1 MALMTRAEVKEILR
15 IPAATTDYDTDIDNF
30 LPLVEEDIIET
41 LNNAFP
47 DGYVYRES
55 WSYFDFVRGD
65 STTADYVEDRD
76 SKFRVKGFAD
86 GMDIVIEGGGANV
99 GLYTIDS
106 ASDTKLTMTGY
117 GEFIDQS
124 QGDTKDDNHIGGVK
138 ISRVKW
144 PKSLKLA
151 AAKMVWHLIDDA
163 KPSGAVSESLD
174 DYSITYAGNHAYPTE
189 VVNMLNVFRRPGFR

>member
-1 MALMTRAEVKEILR
+1 MALMTRAEVKEILK
-15 IPAATTDYDTDIDNF
+15 IAASDTTYDDDIDNF
-30 LPLVEEDIIET
+30 LPLVKQDIIET
-41 LNNAFP
+41 LNNAFQ
-47 DGYVYRES
+47 DQYVYRQS
-55 WSYFDFVRGD
+55 NSYFDFVRGD
-65 STTADYVEDRD
+65 SDTADYIEDRD
-76 SKFRVKGFAD
+76 SKFSVKGFID
-86 GMDIVIEGGGANV
+86 GMDIVVEGGGANV

-124 QGDTKDDNHIGGVK
+124 QGDTKDDNYIGNIK

-144 PKSLKLA
+144 PKALKLA

-163 KPSGAVSESLD
+163 KPSGAQSESLD

-189 VVNMLNVFRRPGFR
+189 VVNMLNKWRRPGFR